1 MVLTAFGDIGNRTAG
16 WVVSEMLEHAR
27 PQLVLTKFGQH
38 FIMPTNSS
46 NIARFRRPVP
56 FSVATTAL
64 TEGQT
69 PTAQQ
74 MSYTNVTATLL
85 QYGAVVEITDKV
97 QDMNEDPV
105 LKDAALL
112 CGEQAAATIEV
123 LTWNVLRAGTAV
135 LYGASGDSART
146 DVNDPI
152 SLSRQRAVTAVLRRQ
167 KGKKINKMLSGSPD
181 ENTTPIEQS
190 YIAFG
195 HTELESDI
203 RDMAGFVP
211 VALYGSRER
220 LCEFEVG
227 SCEDTRYV
235 LTAEVTNFADSGS
248 STLNGMRSTSDS
260 QVDVYPIVFIARN
273 GYGCVPLKGFNSIT
287 PSVLNPGTPSKSD
300 PLGQIGYVG
309 WKTWFVAVILNQ
321 TWVHRLEVGVTDLG
335 DG

>member
-1 MVLTAFGDIGNRTAG
+1 MTLTAFGDIGNRTAG

-56 FSVATTAL
+56 FSAATTAL

-74 MSYTNVTATLL
+74 MSYADVTATLL
-85 QYGAVVEITDKV
+85 QYGAVIEITDKV

-112 CGEQAAATIEV
+112 SGEQAATTIEI

-135 LYGASGDSART
+135 LYGNSADAART
-146 DVNDPI
+146 DVNDP
-152 SLSRQRAVTAVLRRQ
+152 LTLTRQRAVTAVIRRQ
-167 KGKKINKMLSGSPD
+167 KGKKINAMLSGSPD
-181 ENTTPIEQS
+181 QNTSPVEQS

-195 HTELESDI
+195 HTDLEPDA
-203 RDMAGFVP
+203 RDMSGFLP
-211 VALYGSRER
+211 TALYGSKER
-220 LCEFEVG
+220 LSEFEIG
-227 SCEDTRYV
+227 TCEDTRYI

-248 STLNGMRSTSDS
+248 STLNGMRSTSSS
-260 QVDVYPIVFIARN
+260 QVDVYPLVFIAKD

-321 TWVHRLEVGVTDLG
+321 TWVHRLEVGVTSI
-335 DG
+335 